1 MWRVY
6 FFNQQMEIV
15 EYLDR
20 LTKHQP
26 HRWAKAHTRRN
37 GYHTYTIG
45 ALR

>member
-20 LTKHQP
+20 LTRLQP
-26 HRWAKAHTRRN
+26 HRWAKAHMHKN
-37 GYHTYTIG
+37 GYSTYAIG
-45 ALR
+45 AIR